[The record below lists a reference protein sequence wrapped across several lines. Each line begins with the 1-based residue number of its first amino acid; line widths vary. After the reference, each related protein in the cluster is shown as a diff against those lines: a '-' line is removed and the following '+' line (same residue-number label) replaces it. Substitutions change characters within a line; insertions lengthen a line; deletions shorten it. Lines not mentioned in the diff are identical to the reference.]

1 MKSRGRQPSLTPA
14 KIGFLRWWWMGWL
27 VAGCF
32 NGFDLCLLGGWVD
45 QFRLLG
51 LIVWWVWFFFF
62 SHGFTVLV
70 SLFWSSQLMGLL
82 GFKKMNHGWS
92 AVGRSIWSVA
102 PIDGLIHLMTIDF
115 FFTWVWFIWLWF
127 HCFDLLFWWVCDPSS
142 CSGFD
147 RWRTRRM
154 GLLGLCNES
163 CYGFDRVLGSSFS
176 VLVQWITVLIRS
188 AVLVQWILLAC
199 VHRIWVLMKRCV
211 SYFHSCISAHSCVSH
226 LSVYFGYC
234 VAWVPANI
242 KRKRETQ
249 RKTWIQIASKSMVIN
264 VILV

>member
-1 MKSRGRQPSLTPA
+1 
-14 KIGFLRWWWMGWL
+14 MGLICVCL
-27 VAGCF
+27 VDGLISSVCWVWSF
-32 NGFDLCLLGGWVD
+32 DGFDFIFFHMGLRFWFHYFDLLS
-45 QFRLLG
+45 
-51 LIVWWVWFFFF
+51 WWVCW
-62 SHGFTVLV
+62 V
-70 SLFWSSQLMGLL
+70 WRRWIM
-82 GFKKMNHGWS
+82 GWS

-102 PIDGLIHLMTIDF
+102 PVDGLIHLMTIDF
-115 FFTWVWFIWLWF
+115 FSHGVWFIWLWF
-127 HCFDLLFWWVCDPSS
+127 RCFDLLFWWVCDPSS

-163 CYGFDRVLGSSFS
+163 CSGFDRVLGSSCS

-199 VHRIWVLMKRCV
+199 VHRVWVLMKRCV

-234 VAWVPANI
+234 VAWVPTNI
-242 KRKRETQ
+242 KHKRETQ
-249 RKTWIQIASKSMVIN
+249 RETWIQTAS
-264 VILV
+264 